1 MKIPKWYQKPVGVG
15 FLLWLFFPVGLYFMW
30 KEKVWTSKT
39 RIIITSVLS
48 LFIIL
53 ALAGE
58 KSDDSIP
65 HSDIQ
70 RLSGLTFVYEET
82 GVVAILEFD
91 NDKECGY
98 SAGTSDF
105 NMVSLG
111 KYFFNENSSTIT
123 FSWEK
128 IGPKKAKAII
138 KNNNI
143 VELVVEGPSGNAV
156 YKLLTN

>member
-58 KSDDSIP
+58 KSDNSIP

-70 RLSGLTFVYEET
+70 RLSGHTFVYVET
-82 GVVAILEFD
+82 GVVAILEFESD
-91 NDKECGY
+91 EYK
-98 SAGTSDF
+98 AGTFIRFKDNKRF
-105 NMVSLG
+105 
-111 KYFFNENSSTIT
+111 YFE
-123 FSWEK
+123 E
-128 IGPKKAKAII
+128 
-138 KNNNI
+138 
-143 VELVVEGPSGNAV
+143 
-156 YKLLTN
+156 Y